1 VRTKGFCLFLNA
13 IAIFEQPILYANAA
27 PVKVFAAQPLSGFI
41 ENALGAWPIFRCN
54 CGAEVTS
61 AEFSSRVRS

>member
-54 CGAEVTS
+54 PAL
-61 AEFSSRVRS
+61 R